1 MRILL
6 TAAAATVACVAG
18 CSSPPPAETRP
29 GTLLI
34 GTARVTVNDTDTG
47 YTDQVTCTVS
57 GPLTTITT
65 GTAAAGLTALVSN
78 DGTLT
83 AESVS
88 IRNLGGF
95 TGNYR
100 AGLGSQ
106 ATVTRT
112 GRSYAISGTADG
124 FTTSAPA
131 IQTSGTFTVDVA
143 C

>member
-1 MRILL
+1 MRLLL

-18 CSSPPPAETRP
+18 CSSQPPVETRP

-34 GTARVTVNDTDTG
+34 GTARVTIDDVDTV
-47 YTDQVTCTVS
+47 YTDQVACTVA

-65 GTAAAGLTALVSN
+65 GTAASGLTALVSN
-78 DGTLT
+78 DGTLN
-83 AESVS
+83 AQSVS

-95 TGNYR
+95 TGNYHG
-100 AGLGSQ
+100 GLGNEAQ
-106 ATVTRT
+106 VTVT
-112 GRSYAISGTADG
+112 GRSYTISGHADG

-131 IQTSGTFTVDVA
+131 IQTSGTFTIDVA